1 MSGDQVVTQLRNELA
16 RLKLEY
22 DEFKAKSARDF
33 EQLKADLLQKA
44 KKEFESQKERYEQ
57 MLDELRRQAAGDKE
71 FIVNE
76 LKRRIQELEREI
88 VKIREDSDVAI
99 KKKEEE
105 KESVRRELNL
115 QIEDLKKDYAS
126 ELKNL

>member
-115 QIEDLKKDYAS
+115 QIEDLKKDHAS

>member
-1 MSGDQVVTQLRNELA
+1 
-16 RLKLEY
+16 
-22 DEFKAKSARDF
+22 
-33 EQLKADLLQKA
+33 
-44 KKEFESQKERYEQ
+44 

-115 QIEDLKKDYAS
+115 QIEDLKKDHAS